1 MLRQVTTTVQPSS
14 VGTQPMKIRRRFR
27 VLDRLRRNTAVA
39 ILAGLSLAMPAAAQ
53 APPDEDWRTIDTSHF
68 RVTFPEGLEDLARR
82 TATHAERIHGALA
95 ASFLQAPEGPV
106 DILLTDHADT
116 VAGSAQYWP
125 SSRVV
130 ISARPPAESLALGY
144 YGDWLE
150 TLLVHELTHV
160 FHLDHADRPT
170 RLVRAVLGRI
180 PTPVGFP
187 ASMSPSW
194 VVEGIATWFESTLTG
209 TGRLYGTYH
218 DMILRTAVL
227 EGRFEGPGQAAG
239 RSPEW
244 PAGVRPY
251 VYGAKFLDHVDRT
264 YGRAALGA
272 FVEEVARQ
280 LSWWKP
286 VDDAGRRSFG
296 SVSRAWETWAEELQ
310 TAGESLAKDLAA
322 HGPVTVPET
331 LTRGARRGLYPAI
344 APDGRS
350 VVYVRADGRSDTRL
364 VRMPVAGGPSRSVA
378 RVNGVG
384 RPAFLPDGSLV
395 FAQQDFLD
403 RYRIV
408 SDVYVAGPDGEVRR
422 VTRGARLTAPSPGP
436 DGTWA
441 VAVAWRAASSGLVK
455 VDLDAGTVSE
465 ITAIAADT
473 HWALPAV
480 SPNGRWIAATRWSG
494 ASQDLV
500 ILDMAGR
507 VRHRLTRDRAL
518 DVAPAWSPGGDYL
531 VWTSDRTGIP
541 NIIGVAVDPET
552 GIPQPPVMLT
562 NVRTGAAY
570 PSIDPAAE
578 WLYFSGYHADGW
590 EVERTPF
597 LPGDAGPAPVPLP
610 RFRTRDGVDGRPRPA
625 GGRPLA
631 GAAEPARRYSAL
643 DTLLPRYWLPSVA
656 YPVTVP
662 RTRVDGVDVPRR
674 RLIGYGIRASTSA
687 YDLVGRHAYAV
698 NVGHHPSETRT
709 TVRAAYHYG
718 GLGNPKFGVRAGQ
731 TWFEDG
737 ARVRLPG
744 SPRANPEPQI
754 FYVLDRER
762 VLSGSA
768 TWQRRRA
775 RSNLALSLSAG
786 LVDSHQEV
794 LDRDLAPVRGF
805 LLDRP
810 QAILRELAASV
821 TWSNARSHALQMG
834 GARGV
839 ALSVRVRSREDL
851 DVPAVH
857 AGIAG
862 LDRSVDDLVAGLRAY
877 WPLPAGNR
885 FAAPVLAFRARAGT
899 ARGPRSYRSYFDVG
913 GMASRFPVRGYDAAA
928 QSGRRAW
935 AASVEYRLPLASVN
949 RGIGTWPLHMN
960 RIFGV
965 AYADAGRAW
974 GDRAVGGDH
983 SDPLTSVGVEMVAD
997 LLALKRP
1004 YRLRAGIAAPLSGN
1018 EDDPVVY
1025 VGFGLAF

>member
-1 MLRQVTTTVQPSS
+1 
-14 VGTQPMKIRRRFR
+14 MKTR
-27 VLDRLRRNTAVA
+27 VRYRILDRLRRNTAVVV
-39 ILAGLSLAMPAAAQ
+39 LAGLFAAMPVAQAQ

-82 TATHAERIHGALA
+82 TATYAERIHGQLA
-95 ASFLQAPEGPV
+95 ASFLQPPEGPI

-116 VAGSAQYWP
+116 PAGSARVWP

-130 ISARPPAESLALGY
+130 VSARPPPESLALGY

-150 TLLVHELTHV
+150 TLLAHELAHV
-160 FHLDHADRPT
+160 FHLDYADRPT
-170 RLVRAVLGRI
+170 RLVRAVFGRV
-180 PTPVGFP
+180 PAPFGFP

-194 VVEGIATWFESTLTG
+194 VIEGIATWFESTLTG

-227 EGRFEGPGQAAG
+227 EGRFEDPGQAAG

-244 PAGVRPY
+244 PGGGRPY
-251 VYGAKFLDHVDRT
+251 VYGAAFLDHVDRT
-264 YGRAALGA
+264 YGRAALGE
-272 FVEEVARQ
+272 FVEQVARHF
-280 LSWWKP
+280 SWLRP
-286 VDDAGRRSFG
+286 IDDAGRRSFG
-296 SVSRAWETWAEELQ
+296 SVSRAWETWAEEFE

-331 LTRGARRGLYPAI
+331 LTRGARRGLFPVV

-350 VVYVRADGRSDTRL
+350 VAYLRADGRSDTRL
-364 VRMPVAGGPSRSVA
+364 VRMPTAGGPSRSIA
-378 RVNGVG
+378 RVNGIG

-395 FAQQDFLD
+395 FAQRDFVD

-408 SDVYVAGPDGEVRR
+408 SDVYIAGPDGEVRR

-436 DGTWA
+436 DGRWA

-455 VDLDAGTVSE
+455 VDLDTGTVRE

-480 SPNGRWIAATRWSG
+480 SPDGRWVAATRWSG
-494 ASQDLV
+494 GLQDLV

-518 DVAPAWSPGGDYL
+518 DIAPAWSPGGDYL

-541 NIIGVAVDPET
+541 NIIGAAVDPET

-610 RFRTRDGVDGRPRPA
+610 RFRTRDRVDGHPRPA
-625 GGRPLA
+625 GGGPPA
-631 GAAEPARRYSAL
+631 GPSEAARRYSAL
-643 DTLLPRYWLPSVA
+643 DTLLPRYWLPAVS

-662 RTRVDGVDVPRR
+662 RTRVDGLDVPRR
-674 RLIGYGIRASTSA
+674 RLIGYGIGALTSA

-698 NVGHHPSETRT
+698 NVGHHPSGART
-709 TVRAAYHYG
+709 TVLAAYDYR
-718 GLGNPKFGVRAGQ
+718 GLGNPSFGVRAGQ
-731 TWFEDG
+731 TWSEDG
-737 ARVRLPG
+737 SRVRLLG
-744 SPRANPEPQI
+744 SPGANPEPQV
-754 FYVLDRER
+754 FYVLERER
-762 VLSGSA
+762 SFSGS
-768 TWQRRRA
+768 TTLQRRRV

-786 LVDSHQEV
+786 FVDSRQEV
-794 LDRDLAPVRGF
+794 LDRDLAPVGGF
-805 LLDRP
+805 PLDRP
-810 QAILRELAASV
+810 QAMLGELVASM
-821 TWSNARSHALQMG
+821 TWSNARSHELQMG
-834 GARGV
+834 GTRGV
-839 ALSVRVRSREDL
+839 VLSVHGRKREDL
-851 DVPAVH
+851 DVPAAY

-862 LDRSVDDLVAGLRAY
+862 LDRSVEDLVAGFRAY

-899 ARGPRSYRSYFDVG
+899 ARGPRSYRGYFDVG
-913 GMASRFPVRGYDAAA
+913 GAASGFPVRGYDDAA
-928 QSGRRAW
+928 QSGSRAW

-974 GDRAVGGDH
+974 GDRAARGDR

-997 LLALKRP
+997 VLALHRP
-1004 YRLRAGIAAPLSGN
+1004 FRLRAGIAAPLSDT
-1018 EDDPVVY
+1018 EDDPGVY
-1025 VGFGLAF
+1025 VAFGLAF